1 MSHLDPPG
9 LRRLHPLRVTLRL
22 GGDRVSATGP
32 HDRRGRA
39 VMQGIREPDARAAPA
54 QTDRATGNIWRDG
67 CHGGRTGLSPLE
79 AGLAGRRPAGRWS
92 GRDAEVVAAAQ
103 RVLAAVADHVPGG
116 RRARTS
122 VGIGVVVGRPS
133 VVAAGRNG
141 NQSVWEM
148 ENFLKSEVVDP
159 GRWQERRGVAQ
170 MRCLHQHAEE
180 PHSVDLQQAR
190 RQQPAMRCPGRP
202 RAWPDP
208 LVRIRKSVD
217 AGESH
222 LPEVRSRAS
231 RPSMLIGRDGDQ
243 ERMR

>member
-1 MSHLDPPG
+1 MH
-9 LRRLHPLRVTLRL
+9 
-22 GGDRVSATGP
+22 
-32 HDRRGRA
+32 
-39 VMQGIREPDARAAPA
+39 GIREPDARAAPA
-54 QTDRATGNIWRDG
+54 QTDRAAGRGTDG
-67 CHGGRTGLSPLE
+67 GMDVTAVEQARVPCE

-190 RQQPAMRCPGRP
+190 RQQQAMRSGLGLDL
-202 RAWPDP
+202 W
-208 LVRIRKSVD
+208 VRRW
-217 AGESH
+217 
-222 LPEVRSRAS
+222 R
-231 RPSMLIGRDGDQ
+231 
-243 ERMR
+243 